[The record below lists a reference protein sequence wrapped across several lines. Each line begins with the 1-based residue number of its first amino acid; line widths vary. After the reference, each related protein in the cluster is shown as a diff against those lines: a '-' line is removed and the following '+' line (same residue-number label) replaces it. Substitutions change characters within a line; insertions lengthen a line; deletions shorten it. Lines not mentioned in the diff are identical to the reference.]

1 MRLVLGVWLGLL
13 AAPAGAAVLDDSNMS
28 VSNALVIDSA
38 GRVTK
43 PANPYF
49 IVGHSAGAWQTCA
62 GAGWI
67 ERVYDSVGSGNAGSW
82 YNPANGRFTA
92 PVSGAYLFIA
102 TEYNYPVATSMSYIH
117 YDIGVNGAA
126 LTGGGRG
133 GPSQQLTGFAN
144 GTEGT
149 YNSSL
154 IATRLLWLNAGDY
167 ASVYMYCSG
176 AGAYGYGNYSYF
188 AGALLQ

>member
-1 MRLVLGVWLGLL
+1 MRAALMAVALL
-13 AAPAGAAVLDDSNMS
+13 AAPADAAVLDDSQTTVGNF
-28 VSNALVIDSA
+28 LTIDAS
-38 GRVTK
+38 GRVMK

-49 IVGHSAGAWQTCA
+49 IVGHSAGAWQSCGA
-62 GAGWI
+62 AGWI
-67 ERVYDSVGSGNAGSW
+67 ERVYDSVGSGNAGGW

-92 PVSGAYLFIA
+92 PVNGAYLFIA
-102 TEYNYPVATSMSYIH
+102 TEYNYPAATTMSYIH

-133 GPSQQLTGFAN
+133 GPSQQLTGLQN

-149 YNSSL
+149 YSSSL
-154 IATRLLWLNAGDY
+154 IATRLLYLNAGDY
-167 ASVYMYCSG
+167 ASVFIYCAA
-176 AGAYGYGNYSYF
+176 AGVYGYGNYSYF